1 MYIKKISIIHDFL
14 YIKKDTYVGKYYI
27 NKRSKVTNIAE
38 IIDIAHNVAMLY
50 SRNCARW
57 PSIKLHNN
65 TT

>member
-50 SRNCARW
+50 SRNCAR
-57 PSIKLHNN
+57 
-65 TT
+65 